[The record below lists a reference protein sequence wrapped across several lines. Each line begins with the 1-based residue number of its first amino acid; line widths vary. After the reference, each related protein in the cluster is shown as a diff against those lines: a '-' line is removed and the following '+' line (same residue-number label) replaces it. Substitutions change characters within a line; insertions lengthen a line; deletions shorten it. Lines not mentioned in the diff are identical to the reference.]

1 MWKISEKRV
10 LGILLAVSVFL
21 NLAFVFYSVHVSV
34 QETRDAS
41 VVGTYLLAPAT
52 YIILSKDGI
61 YYQYS
66 IDMDGSENV
75 LAFGTY
81 EAADRLHGWTLRS
94 TYPSEKTNEAQIEN
108 GHLFLAEDSDI
119 WEYLRCSDG
128 PAYSNTVPSIEDL
141 LIITGQIN

>member
-1 MWKISEKRV
+1 MQKISKNRG
-10 LGILLAVSVFL
+10 LAILLAISVLL

-41 VVGTYLLAPAT
+41 VVGTYLLPPAT

-66 IDMDGSENV
+66 IDSNESV

-81 EAADRLHGWTLRS
+81 EAADRLHGWTLHS
-94 TYPSEKTNEAQIEN
+94 TFPSEKTNAAQIEN

-119 WEYLRCSDG
+119 REYLRFSDV
-128 PAYSNTVPSIEDL
+128 PAYSDTVPSIEEL
-141 LIITGQIN
+141 LITTGQIN